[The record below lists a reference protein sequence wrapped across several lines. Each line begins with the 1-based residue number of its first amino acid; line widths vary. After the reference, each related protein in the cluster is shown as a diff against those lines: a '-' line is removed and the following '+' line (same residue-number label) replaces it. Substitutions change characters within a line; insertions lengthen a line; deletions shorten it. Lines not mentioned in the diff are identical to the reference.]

1 MQDMLTGYFNVFDQY
16 NVSSDL
22 QSEIDQLR
30 VDMTQLA
37 EECNSDLSV
46 FMSKF
51 LEGELYERYQ
61 DLINQAFLASQ
72 NTNTNNTTASET
84 ETGTSSEDT
93 NEGNPVMSVR
103 DFVEQYRVSYDAVKQ
118 SEYRKRG
125 EKAYENIFAVADRT
139 DDMQEAQLILEK
151 ERLLFKIVSEDALDI
166 FETIYEAMDPL
177 FDAMTSN
184 VRLQTEMYKTIDS
197 SDDLNYESELIS
209 SRSEALAYESKIKIT
224 LASSLSLYV
233 MEYLGAKESVRSWN
247 NDNSAKSGVELM
259 MRKRKTIR
267 ELYSLMNDFGLTWTS
282 IEEDP
287 FFLLWI
293 LAPKNLDALARVKR
307 TLDPHNIQVVK
318 EVLLNE
324 ILTDK
329 TISEILLNEQ
339 ENILHYDLLKRDD
352 EVASK
357 FSKKAEELN
366 KDIPYF
372 QYMERLSRSDKMM
385 MASRSG
391 VSNVKVGASS
401 NPADSTGGLGNNLV
415 SEALNNAG
423 ISNLGAGLSG
433 LGNTVKSS
441 TGKKKGGLF
450 GKLFK

>member
-1 MQDMLTGYFNVFDQY
+1 MQDMLNGYFAVFDQY
-16 NVSSDL
+16 DVSSEMQVEL
-22 QSEIDQLR
+22 DQLR
-30 VDMTQLA
+30 VEMTQLA

-46 FMSKF
+46 FMPKF
-51 LEGELYERYQ
+51 MEGELYERYQ
-61 DLINQAFLASQ
+61 NLINQAFLANE
-72 NTNTNNTTASET
+72 NTNTSQVTETESET
-84 ETGTSSEDT
+84 ADT
-93 NEGNPVMSVR
+93 NEEVSIMSVR
-103 DFVEQYRVSYDAVKQ
+103 DYVEQYRVSYDAVKE

-139 DDMQEAQLILEK
+139 EDMQEAQLIIER

-184 VRLQTEMYKTIDS
+184 VRLQTEMYKNIDS
-197 SDDLNYESELIS
+197 ADDLNYESELIS

-224 LASSLSLYV
+224 IASSLSLYV
-233 MEYLGAKESVRSWN
+233 MEYLGAKESVRSWK
-247 NDNSAKSGVELM
+247 NDNLAKSGVEFM
-259 MRKRKTIR
+259 MIKQRTIR
-267 ELYSLMNDFGLTWTS
+267 ELYSLMNDLGITWDS

-287 FFLLWI
+287 FFQLWLLG
-293 LAPKNLDALARVKR
+293 PKNLDTLARVKR

-318 EVLLNE
+318 EVLFNE

-329 TISEILLNEQ
+329 TISEILLSEQ
-339 ENILHYDLLKRDD
+339 ENIMHYDVLKREN

-385 MASRSG
+385 MESRSG
-391 VSNVKVGASS
+391 VNGVKVGASS
-401 NPADSTGGLGNNLV
+401 NPADSQGGLGNNLV
-415 SEALNNAG
+415 SDALNNAG
-423 ISNLGAGLSG
+423 ISNLGEGLSS
-433 LGNTVKSS
+433 LGNSVKSS
-441 TGKKKGGLF
+441 STKKKGGLF